1 MYDALFLALGLLL
14 GLVILGIPLA
24 ISFFVASGIGV
35 WITLGSFDAALSFAG
50 QTAYG
55 GVREYVFVVLPLFTA
70 MGLVIGQC
78 GAAGD
83 LFNVVNRL
91 IGRVP
96 GRLAVAT
103 IGGNA
108 IFAAVTGV
116 GIAAAAAFSH
126 IAYPTM
132 RSNGYRRSYALG
144 CIAGSSVLGL
154 LIPPSVFMIIWAILT
169 EQSVGRLF
177 IAGIGP
183 GLALTALYV
192 VYAVTRA
199 YLSPTITADPGAAA
213 YTTGTASIPT
223 RASPS
228 ELVGSL
234 GVLVIVVIVMGGI
247 WSGIFTPTE
256 ASAFGLLGSIVLGY
270 AKGMRW
276 EGLARALW
284 NAGLTTA
291 PILLLLAGAKLY
303 SRLLAL
309 EGIPGL
315 VQDLLLSLGGSE
327 LAILLFIFA
336 VWLILGMFIDSV
348 SIMLLTVPIF
358 WPIAQSLGQDPIVFA
373 LVGILIIEAG
383 VLTPPFGMAAFV
395 VKAAVPDREARIQE
409 VFAGAFPYALMILTV
424 AAMVFVW
431 PPLATWLPSL
441 M

>member
-1 MYDALFLALGLLL
+1 MYEPLLLALGLLF
-14 GLVILGIPLA
+14 GLVILGLPLA
-24 ISFFVASGIGV
+24 MSFFVASGIGV
-35 WITLGSFDAALSFAG
+35 WITLGSFEAATSFAG

-91 IGRVP
+91 IGRLP

-108 IFAAVTGV
+108 VFAAVTGV

-126 IAYPTM
+126 IAYPAM
-132 RSNGYRRSYALG
+132 RQNGYRRSYALG

-183 GLALTALYV
+183 GLMLTVLYV
-192 VYAVTRA
+192 VYVVSRAKLTPSITDDPTSTEYSPERSAGEVTSRK
-199 YLSPTITADPGAAA
+199 
-213 YTTGTASIPT
+213 
-223 RASPS
+223 S
-228 ELVGSL
+228 EFLGSL
-234 GVLVIVVIVMGGI
+234 GVLSIVIVVMGGI

-256 ASAFGLLGSIVLGY
+256 ASAFGLFGSILLGL
-270 AKGMRW
+270 AKGISLQ
-276 EGLARALW
+276 GLGKALW
-284 NAGLTTA
+284 DAGLTTA
-291 PILLLLAGAKLY
+291 PILLLLIGAKLY
-303 SRLLAL
+303 SRLLAI

-315 VQDLLLSLGGSE
+315 VQDLLLSFGGGE
-327 LAILLFIFA
+327 LSILLFIFA

-395 VKAAVPDREARIQE
+395 VQAAVPDRSARIQE
-409 VFAGAFPYALMILTV
+409 VFAGSVPYALMILLV
-424 AAMVFVW
+424 AAIVFLW